1 MGKSTFIKDF
11 VKRWSMYETQNK
23 SYRDL
28 LIEKKLP
35 HSKEATEETQ
45 KVIMDFLVDQA
56 IEGSTKEFVISD
68 RCVLD
73 ALAYSAWLNLNGK
86 VSDKFL
92 DEQRILVR
100 ETLKL
105 YDIILFTPLTKV
117 ANVPIEND
125 GFREIDEV
133 FREEIDNIFKAFGQ
147 SYNQGDGRIFPKEDS
162 PAWIEIFG
170 NQDERIKMAEL
181 YIGEDGN
188 MYGGDESLLSEVIGA
203 TEQDLKRIEKDMGII
218 TG

>member
-1 MGKSTFIKDF
+1 MGKSTFINDF
-11 VKRWSMYETQNK
+11 ITKWSMYEKQDK
-23 SYRDL
+23 SYRDIL
-28 LIEKKLP
+28 KEKNLP
-35 HSKEATEETQ
+35 HSKESTEETQ
-45 KVIMDFLVDQA
+45 EVIMNFLVDQA
-56 IEGSTKEFVISD
+56 IEASTKEFTISD

-73 ALAYSAWLNLNGK
+73 VLAYSAWLNINGK

-92 DEQRILVR
+92 DQQRILVR
-100 ETLKL
+100 ETLKF
-105 YDIILFTPLTKV
+105 YDIILFTPLTKA

-170 NQDERIKMAEL
+170 NRDERIKIAEL
-181 YIGEDGN
+181 YIAEDGN
-188 MYGGDESLLSEVIGA
+188 MYGGDKSLLSDVIGA
-203 TEQDLKRIEKDMGII
+203 TEGDLKRIERDMGIR
-218 TG
+218 

>member
-1 MGKSTFIKDF
+1 MGKSTFINDF
-11 VKRWSMYETQNK
+11 ITKWSMYEKQDK
-23 SYRDL
+23 SYRDIL
-28 LIEKKLP
+28 KEKNLP
-35 HSKEATEETQ
+35 HSKESTEETQ
-45 KVIMDFLVDQA
+45 EVIMNFLVDQA
-56 IEGSTKEFVISD
+56 IEASTKEFTISD

-73 ALAYSAWLNLNGK
+73 VLAYSAWLNINGK

-92 DEQRILVR
+92 DQQRILVR
-100 ETLKL
+100 ETLKF
-105 YDIILFTPLTKV
+105 YDIILFTPLTKA

-170 NQDERIKMAEL
+170 NRDERIKIAEL
-181 YIGEDGN
+181 YIAEDGN
-188 MYGGDESLLSEVIGA
+188 MYGGDESLLSDVIGA
-203 TEQDLKRIEKDMGII
+203 TEGDLKRIERDMGIR
-218 TG
+218 